1 MTNYVAHVALGPA
14 VSSMV
19 AKDKG
24 DVSNRANCAKEQLGN
39 NIKTLA
45 ADTVV
50 LSSVGGAAVLADKNA
65 NKLEKLF
72 DNIVNKFN
80 LKRKPPRSRAEK
92 TIDGFS
98 KTVNKSKLIKKPT
111 FKSRMRDNIINLVEK
126 CKTPKAKAAALFATF
141 VALPAMGL
149 ISYINHRH
157 SYREGQIDQKYTDKA
172 KLEKQG
178 RNLI

>member
-1 MTNYVAHVALGPA
+1 MTDYATHAVLGPA

-24 DVSNRANCAKEQLGN
+24 DISNRAQCAKDQLVN
-39 NIKTLA
+39 NVKTLA

-50 LSSVGGAAVLADKNA
+50 LSGAAGVTALA
-65 NKLEKLF
+65 
-72 DNIVNKFN
+72 
-80 LKRKPPRSRAEK
+80 
-92 TIDGFS
+92 G
-98 KTVNKSKLIKKPT
+98 KKPT
-111 FKSRMRDNIINLVEK
+111 KFAALFDKLNKKLAKWTPKNKIGESYKNAFKKIASK
-126 CKTPKAKAAALFATF
+126 CKNPKAKAAALVATF

-172 KLEKQG
+172 RLEKQG